1 MAEEITDKGAARL
14 PRCPSCGAINI
25 GNLTVCVRCGEPLEV
40 QGPTSP
46 VAPANCP
53 RCRKQLPPESKFCPF
68 CGLAVLDGEP
78 ADGAPIDTVKIA
90 VPLVG
95 SSFSGRPSV
104 SSPVLSAPT
113 AEHVIPGRSGGV
125 AAAGAAVQPKIEVRV
140 TELKTDGSMGQTHK
154 VDGELSIG
162 RENCSIN
169 YPGDGLLSSLHSV
182 LVIRDGSLYLKDSGS
197 QNGTFLKQRQ
207 DSELGAGD
215 VFLLGR
221 DLFRFTTQSLEGEQA
236 VPNLTTQYVVG
247 APRLQRGPVTAKL
260 EHIQLDGR
268 VIEEFGLEKP
278 ETTIGRTRGDLVFRS
293 DPYMSGIHAR
303 VVAQPG
309 RFVLQDLKSKNGVYR
324 RIRQEVELKDADEF
338 FLGEQ
343 LFRVQIR
350 TLIT

>member
-1 MAEEITDKGAARL
+1 MAEEITDKGTARL

-25 GNLTVCVRCGEPLEV
+25 GNLTVCVRCGEALEV
-40 QGPTSP
+40 QGSSSAAAEPS
-46 VAPANCP
+46 NCP
-53 RCRKQLPPESKFCPF
+53 RCRKQLPPEGKFCPF
-68 CGLAVLDGEP
+68 CGLPLLNGES
-78 ADGAPIDTVKIA
+78 ADGDTVKIA
-90 VPLVG
+90 VPLAG
-95 SSFSGRPSV
+95 SSFSGRPKV
-104 SSPVLSAPT
+104 SSSVLSAPT
-113 AEHVIPGRSGGV
+113 SEHVIPGRSGGPD
-125 AAAGAAVQPKIEVRV
+125 AAGAAVQPSIEVRV
-140 TELKTDGSMGQTHK
+140 TELKTDGSMGETHK
-154 VDGELSIG
+154 VNGELSIG
-162 RENCSIN
+162 RENCNIN
-169 YPGDGLLSSLHSV
+169 YPGDGLLSSRHAV
-182 LVIRDGSLYLKDSGS
+182 LAIRDASLYLKDSGS

-236 VPNLTTQYVVG
+236 IPNLTTQYVVG

-309 RFVLQDLKSKNGVYR
+309 RFLLQDLKSKNGVYR

-350 TLIT
+350 TMVG